1 MSAARNRRQR
11 PENQRAILVKRLATL
26 IAIAAMAIGCAGITA
41 NPAHAGPE
49 YNFFHFNVCGNRCED
64 GEATFDHDTDP
75 VKAIYNSL
83 TENQNER
90 AASLVELCK
99 NQFDR
104 LMSELPA
111 AWEGRFVVTAWAHN
125 PPAGEEEYPSDL
137 CHPEGGTEHNFGNA
151 ILVRDAPI
159 VAGSREVRRLGDPQ
173 PSNEHRAI
181 ICVTADLA
189 NSPDSRFCST
199 HIWNEAPSTQISEVA
214 QLVDGFARPVVL
226 MGDFNVEPDHDA
238 LDDIHPGF
246 LLDGGATSRFEE
258 ADQDTPCSS
267 NTNPLC
273 RGGAYT
279 AGTKKIDYIFFSRV
293 DFNHISGF
301 PTDPIT
307 DSDHKILRGRVEAV

>member
-1 MSAARNRRQR
+1 
-11 PENQRAILVKRLATL
+11 
-26 IAIAAMAIGCAGITA
+26 MAIGCAGITA
-41 NPAHAGPE
+41 TPAHAGPE

-64 GEATFDHDTDP
+64 GEARFAQDTDP

-83 TENQNER
+83 TENQSER
-90 AASLVELCK
+90 AVSLVELGK

-104 LMSELPA
+104 LMNELPA
-111 AWEGRFVVTAWAHN
+111 EWEGRFVATAWANN

-189 NSPDSRFCST
+189 NSPDARFCST
-199 HIWNEAPSTQISEVA
+199 HIWNEAPFTQISEVA

-238 LDDIHPGF
+238 LDDIHSCF
-246 LLDGGATSRFEE
+246 LWDGGTTGRFEE

-267 NTNPLC
+267 NTNRLR

-279 AGTKKIDYIFFSRV
+279 AGTRKIDYIFFSRV

-301 PTDPIT
+301 PTDPVT
-307 DSDHKILRGRVEAV
+307 DSDHKILRGRVAAV